1 MKTTFWA
8 ATLAV
13 LGAGTAFAQDGD
25 FRREFE
31 KRKRELEERF
41 GVERQKLEKEFREK
55 LMPRREDGG
64 KPRLEE
70 LVEKLVE
77 RVDRLERRLNENFG
91 EFGRALPKD
100 FDFKK
105 FMPKDG
111 PFRFQ
116 FRREGDEEPGDKHP
130 KKEFFEFRKL
140 FERHVE
146 KKHEERDEKK
156 KHDDEKKKKPKEED
170 NF

>member
-13 LGAGTAFAQDGD
+13 LGAGSAFAQDGD

-31 KRKRELEERF
+31 KRMRELEERF

-55 LMPRREDGG
+55 REKLLPRREDGG
-64 KPRLEE
+64 APRVEE
-70 LVEKLVE
+70 LVEKLIE
-77 RVDRLERRLNENFG
+77 RVDRLERRLNEKFG

-105 FMPKDG
+105 LMPRFEDRD
-111 PFRFQ
+111 FR
-116 FRREGDEEPGDKHP
+116 
-130 KKEFFEFRKL
+130 FEFRRKGDEDRDDPRPKKDF
-140 FERHVE
+140 FE
-146 KKHEERDEKK
+146 
-156 KHDDEKKKKPKEED
+156 
-170 NF
+170 